1 MSKLFSG
8 LIRCNA
14 AASSAEFAM
23 VAPLMVLMIFG
34 IIDVGRFMWELNQ
47 AEKATQLGARFAV
60 VTTPVSNGIVT
71 ADYADSSLGAGDL
84 IPADRLGA
92 LKCTSSGCTC
102 VSTCPEI
109 SDLSVNSASFNAI
122 VTRMQVFKPDIAA
135 ANVEITYRGSGFGF
149 AGDAAGS
156 GGGGGGGG
164 GGAAET
170 MEISPLVTVALTN
183 LTFRPIT
190 SLLFAEIDLP
200 PFSTTLPAE
209 DASGAVSN

>member
-1 MSKLFSG
+1 MNRLFSR
-8 LIRCNA
+8 LIRCNV

-71 ADYADSSLGAGDL
+71 ADYANNALDAGDL

-109 SDLSVNSASFNAI
+109 TDMSVNSAAFNAI
-122 VTRMQVFKPDIAA
+122 VARMQVFKPDIAA
-135 ANVEITYRGSGFGF
+135 ANVEVTYRGSGFGY
-149 AGDAAGS
+149 AGDA
-156 GGGGGGGG
+156 GGTG
-164 GGAAET
+164 GGAPPET
-170 MEISPLVTVALTN
+170 MEISPLVTVSLTG
-183 LTFRPIT
+183 LTYSPLI
-190 SLLFAEIDLP
+190 SLFFADLALP